1 MEGNEKKAIHLS
13 MSLQR
18 MAGEHKHNFLVD
30 VEIEKGQT
38 LIECCQTL
46 HIIATG
52 EAGML
57 NLLDVIRKMFM
68 GVEDATKND
77 YIYRTEAS
85 TFLSI
90 KKWTKFKPIKGMKL
104 SQRSNE

>member
-1 MEGNEKKAIHLS
+1 
-13 MSLQR
+13 